1 MRYRQ
6 SQRPLIIFS
15 NPCDIDKANAHSS
28 FFSNPCDI
36 DKANAHSSFF
46 SNPCDIDK
54 ANAHSSFFSNPCD
67 IDKANAH
74 SSVKWIS
81 RYAIVWFGLVSI
93 FQIYH
98 GSQFHWWRKP
108 EYPENTN
115 AHARELD
122 VVCFLWA
129 LKYVTFS
136 FFYTFRGTKSY
147 KICDFIY
154 HVMVIS
160 EIYDN
165 LWCRNWH
172 LMWFRK
178 DKEQRNV
185 RMVIVSIHYLQR

>member
-1 MRYRQ
+1 MTPTTNPNPDPN
-6 SQRPLIIFS
+6 SS
-15 NPCDIDKANAHSS
+15 NINTYP
-28 FFSNPCDI
+28 NPYI
-36 DKANAHSSFF
+36 K
-46 SNPCDIDK
+46 
-54 ANAHSSFFSNPCD
+54 
-67 IDKANAH
+67 
-74 SSVKWIS
+74 
-81 RYAIVWFGLVSI
+81 IV
-93 FQIYH
+93 
-98 GSQFHWWRKP
+98 
-108 EYPENTN
+108 

-129 LKYVTFS
+129 LKYVKFS

-154 HVMVIS
+154 HVMVIF

-185 RMVIVSIHYLQR
+185 RMVIISIHYLQR